1 MATSFDIRNAVLGE
15 PVVKT
20 VLTRLLAFCA
30 LAVLVAGCSSG
41 GSGAGSGASSGADN
55 NAEKVK
61 AFWQWF
67 EKNEQQLFASK
78 DDSDD
83 ATLADLDKQLESIN
97 PDLTFE
103 FGPESSGKRDFVIG
117 ANGLEEV
124 IPVVMSTVA
133 SAPKLPRWRVIAFR
147 QKQRA
152 PKPVKQG
159 KVMVSPEKVT
169 FLLKPDGDRA
179 SITLYVKGYD
189 NSDDYEEATLI
200 LLDETLGE
208 YDSITRLNDIDI
220 KPRTEDRRRA
230 AKPLPQLCAEL
241 DKIVAPSKAP

>member
-1 MATSFDIRNAVLGE
+1 M
-15 PVVKT
+15 KT
-20 VLTRLLAFCA
+20 VLTRLLAVCA
-30 LAVLVAGCSSG
+30 LSVLVAGCSSG
-41 GSGAGSGASSGADN
+41 GSSPTKSGADN
-55 NAEKVK
+55 SGEKVK

-78 DDSDD
+78 VDSDD
-83 ATLADLDKQLESIN
+83 AALNDLDKQLETIN

-103 FGPESSGKRDFVIG
+103 FGPESGGKRDFVIG

-124 IPVVMSTVA
+124 IPVVMSTVS

-159 KVMVSPEKVT
+159 KAMVSPEKVT
-169 FLLKPDGDRA
+169 FMLKPDGDRA

-189 NSDDYEEATLI
+189 QSDDFEEATLI